1 MKLLGALV
9 SMISNPDQTEKILGK
24 DMNRLII
31 IPIVLIS
38 FLLPALSFGEGV
50 AEYTR
55 AIEQSPE
62 DMKYKF
68 YLLRGMAYRD
78 QRDIDAAIKDFSTS
92 IQMRPTHDA
101 YLRRGE
107 MYFEK
112 GAYSIAEHDFSEAIE
127 INPSIEAYKL
137 RGLTYLVQGNL
148 DMAVVDGTEIIKMAP
163 NTSESYN
170 IRMEAY
176 AQIGEPQL
184 AREDARRA
192 LSLDRGNRVAS
203 DILVNYP
210 EKIEITSNSS
220 RYRPKGDIN
229 KYRVW
234 ANSKGF
240 AFTLK
245 PEDGEGSPSETSQ

>member
-1 MKLLGALV
+1 LL
-9 SMISNPDQTEKILGK
+9 
-24 DMNRLII
+24 I
-31 IPIVLIS
+31 IPIILTSI
-38 FLLPALSFGEGV
+38 LLSSLVYAAGV

-92 IQMRPTHDA
+92 LKMRPSHDA

-112 GAYSIAEHDFSEAIE
+112 GSYAIAEQDFTEAIE
-127 INPSIEAYKL
+127 INPSIEAFRL
-137 RGLTYLVQGNL
+137 RGFTYLVLGNL
-148 DMAVVDGTEIIKMAP
+148 DLAISDGTAIIKLAP
-163 NTSESYN
+163 NTSDSYN

-176 AQIGEPQL
+176 AQVGEVKL
-184 AREDARRA
+184 ARDDARRA
-192 LSLDRGNRVAS
+192 LDLDRGNSIAM
-203 DILVNYP
+203 DLLVKYP
-210 EKIEITSNSS
+210 EKIDMTSGTA
-220 RYRPKGDIN
+220 RYRPKGDIS

-234 ANSKGF
+234 ASNHGF
-240 AFTLK
+240 AFSRK
-245 PEDGEGSPSETSQ
+245 PE

>member
-1 MKLLGALV
+1 
-9 SMISNPDQTEKILGK
+9 
-24 DMNRLII
+24 MNRLLI
-31 IPIVLIS
+31 IPIILTSI
-38 FLLPALSFGEGV
+38 LLSSLVYAAGV

-92 IQMRPTHDA
+92 LKMRPSHDA

-112 GAYSIAEHDFSEAIE
+112 GSYAIAEQDFTEAIE
-127 INPSIEAYKL
+127 INPSIEAFRL
-137 RGLTYLVQGNL
+137 RGFTYLVLGNL
-148 DMAVVDGTEIIKMAP
+148 DLAISDGTAIIKLAP
-163 NTSESYN
+163 NTSDSYN

-176 AQIGEPQL
+176 AQVGEVKL
-184 AREDARRA
+184 ARDDARRA
-192 LSLDRGNRVAS
+192 LDLDRGNSIAM
-203 DILVNYP
+203 DLLVKYP
-210 EKIEITSNSS
+210 EKIDMTSGTA
-220 RYRPKGDIN
+220 RYRPKGDIS

-234 ANSKGF
+234 ASNHGF
-240 AFTLK
+240 AFSRK
-245 PEDGEGSPSETSQ
+245 PD

>member
-1 MKLLGALV
+1 MHKLFVFAIILVALLLSSLTFGA
-9 SMISNPDQTEKILGK
+9 
-24 DMNRLII
+24 
-31 IPIVLIS
+31 
-38 FLLPALSFGEGV
+38 GV
-50 AEYTR
+50 AEYTN
-55 AIEQSPE
+55 ALNQSPE

-78 QRDIDAAIKDFSTS
+78 QGDIDGAIKDFSTS
-92 IQMRPTHDA
+92 IQMRPSHDA

-112 GAYSIAEHDFSEAIE
+112 GAYNIAESDFSEAIK
-127 INPSIEAYKL
+127 INPSLEAFKL
-137 RGLTYLVQGNL
+137 RGLTYLVLGNL
-148 DMAVVDGTEIIKMAP
+148 EMAVADGTEIINTAP

-192 LSLDRGNRVAS
+192 LGLDPHNKVAS
-203 DILVNYP
+203 ELLVRYP
-210 EKIEITSNSS
+210 EKIEMTSGAA
-220 RYRPKGDIN
+220 RFRPRGDIN

-234 ANSKGF
+234 ANSKGY
-240 AFTLK
+240 AFSLK
-245 PEDGEGSPSETSQ
+245 PEAGEEMDTAEESR

>member
-1 MKLLGALV
+1 MYRLL
-9 SMISNPDQTEKILGK
+9 ILS
-24 DMNRLII
+24 L
-31 IPIVLIS
+31 VLIS
-38 FLLPALSFGEGV
+38 LLLATLAHGAGV
-50 AEYTR
+50 AQYTK

-78 QRDIDAAIKDFSTS
+78 QGDIEPAIKDFSTS
-92 IQMRPTHDA
+92 IQMRPSYDA

-112 GAYSIAEHDFSEAIE
+112 GAYNIAESDFSKAVE
-127 INPSIEAYKL
+127 INPSVEAYKL
-137 RGLTYLVQGNL
+137 RGLTYLVLGNL
-148 DMAVVDGTEIIKMAP
+148 DLAIMDGTEIINMAP

-176 AQIGEPQL
+176 GQIGEPKL

-192 LSLDRGNRVAS
+192 LTLDRRNKVAS
-203 DILVNYP
+203 EILVKYP
-210 EKIEITSNSS
+210 EKIEITGSSS
-220 RYRPKGDIN
+220 RYRPKGEID

-234 ANSKGF
+234 ASSQGF
-240 AFTLK
+240 AFSKK
-245 PEDGEGSPSETSQ
+245 PEAEGEGKASEKSQ

>member
-1 MKLLGALV
+1 
-9 SMISNPDQTEKILGK
+9 
-24 DMNRLII
+24 MNRLLI
-31 IPIVLIS
+31 IPIILTSI
-38 FLLPALSFGEGV
+38 LLSSLVYAAGV

-92 IQMRPTHDA
+92 LKMRPSHDA

-112 GAYSIAEHDFSEAIE
+112 GSYAIAEQDFTEAIE
-127 INPSIEAYKL
+127 INPSIEAFRL
-137 RGLTYLVQGNL
+137 RGFTYLVLGNL
-148 DMAVVDGTEIIKMAP
+148 DLAISDGTAIIKLAP
-163 NTSESYN
+163 NTSDSYN

-176 AQIGEPQL
+176 AQVGEVKL
-184 AREDARRA
+184 ARDDARRA
-192 LSLDRGNRVAS
+192 LDLDRGNSIAM
-203 DILVNYP
+203 DLLVKYP
-210 EKIEITSNSS
+210 EKIDMTSGTA
-220 RYRPKGDIN
+220 RYRPKGDIS

-234 ANSKGF
+234 ASNHGF
-240 AFTLK
+240 AFSRK
-245 PEDGEGSPSETSQ
+245 PE

>member
-1 MKLLGALV
+1 
-9 SMISNPDQTEKILGK
+9 MIFLSIILFS
-24 DMNRLII
+24 II
-31 IPIVLIS
+31 LSS
-38 FLLPALSFGEGV
+38 FVYAAGV

-92 IQMRPTHDA
+92 LKTRPSHDA

-112 GAYSIAEHDFSEAIE
+112 GSYAIAEQDFTEAIE
-127 INPSIEAYKL
+127 INPSIEAFRL
-137 RGLTYLVQGNL
+137 RGFTYLVLGKL
-148 DMAVVDGTEIIKMAP
+148 DMAIADGTAIIKLAP
-163 NTSESYN
+163 NTSDSYN

-176 AQIGEPQL
+176 AQVGEVKL
-184 AREDARRA
+184 ARDDARRA
-192 LSLDRGNRVAS
+192 LDLDRGNSIAM
-203 DILVNYP
+203 DLLVKYP
-210 EKIEITSNSS
+210 EKIDMTSGTA
-220 RYRPKGDIN
+220 RYRPKGDIS

-234 ANSKGF
+234 ASNHGF
-240 AFTLK
+240 AFSRK
-245 PEDGEGSPSETSQ
+245 PE

>member
-1 MKLLGALV
+1 
-9 SMISNPDQTEKILGK
+9 
-24 DMNRLII
+24 MNRLLI
-31 IPIVLIS
+31 IPIILTSI
-38 FLLPALSFGEGV
+38 LLSSLVYAAGV

-92 IQMRPTHDA
+92 LQMRPSHDA

-112 GAYSIAEHDFSEAIE
+112 GSYAIAEQDFTEAIE
-127 INPSIEAYKL
+127 INPSIEAFRL
-137 RGLTYLVQGNL
+137 RGFTYLVLGNL
-148 DMAVVDGTEIIKMAP
+148 DLAISDGTAIIKLAP
-163 NTSESYN
+163 NTSDSYN

-176 AQIGEPQL
+176 AQVGEVKL
-184 AREDARRA
+184 ARDDARRA
-192 LSLDRGNRVAS
+192 LDLDRGNSIAM
-203 DILVNYP
+203 DLLVKYP
-210 EKIEITSNSS
+210 EKIDMTSGTA
-220 RYRPKGDIN
+220 RYRPKGDIS

-234 ANSKGF
+234 ASNHGF
-240 AFTLK
+240 AFSRK
-245 PEDGEGSPSETSQ
+245 PE

>member
-1 MKLLGALV
+1 MHKLITL
-9 SMISNPDQTEKILGK
+9 
-24 DMNRLII
+24 
-31 IPIVLIS
+31 PIVLLTLIFATLVYGS
-38 FLLPALSFGEGV
+38 GV
-50 AEYTR
+50 AEYTK
-55 AIEQSPE
+55 AIEQSPD

-68 YLLRGMAYRD
+68 YLLRGIAYRD
-78 QRDIDAAIKDFSTS
+78 QGNIDAAIKDFSTS
-92 IQMRPTHDA
+92 IQMRPSHDA

-112 GAYSIAEHDFSEAIE
+112 GAYNVAEQDFSYAIE
-127 INPSIEAYKL
+127 VNPSLEAHKL
-137 RGLTYLVQGNL
+137 RGLTYLVLGNL
-148 DMAVVDGTEIIKMAP
+148 DMAIVDGTEIISMAP

-176 AQIGEPQL
+176 AQIGEPGL

-192 LSLDRGNRVAS
+192 LSLDRRNTVAS
-203 DILVNYP
+203 DLLVKYP
-210 EKIEITSNSS
+210 EKIEITSGST

-234 ANSKGF
+234 ASTKGF

-245 PEDGEGSPSETSQ
+245 SGEDEAAKGQDTP

>member
-1 MKLLGALV
+1 ML
-9 SMISNPDQTEKILGK
+9 
-24 DMNRLII
+24 I
-31 IPIVLIS
+31 IPIILTSI
-38 FLLPALSFGEGV
+38 LLSSLVYAAGV

-92 IQMRPTHDA
+92 LKMRPSHDA

-112 GAYSIAEHDFSEAIE
+112 GSYAIAEQDFTEAIE
-127 INPSIEAYKL
+127 INPSIEAFRL
-137 RGLTYLVQGNL
+137 RGFTYLVLGNL
-148 DMAVVDGTEIIKMAP
+148 DLAISDGTAIIKLAP
-163 NTSESYN
+163 NTSDSYN

-176 AQIGEPQL
+176 AQVGEVKL
-184 AREDARRA
+184 ARDDARRA
-192 LSLDRGNRVAS
+192 LDLDRGNSIAM
-203 DILVNYP
+203 DLLVKYP
-210 EKIEITSNSS
+210 EKIDMTSGTA
-220 RYRPKGDIN
+220 RYRPKGDIS

-234 ANSKGF
+234 ASNHGF
-240 AFTLK
+240 AFSRK
-245 PEDGEGSPSETSQ
+245 PE